1 MDRLRAHLDAVAA
14 HLAAAALEAG
24 LPLRH
29 CAVHAG
35 RFGAADEIT
44 RMAPQCPAVLV
55 ASLGVRALR
64 RGELGELDAVTDLAA
79 YLLATDAP
87 GAPRAGQLA
96 RLVEL
101 VLVAVATQAF
111 SPWASGGGLDW
122 PEAIRADNLWAGETR
137 ERGLGVWG
145 VAWRQRIRIKDPDL
159 AEAPLVPDE

>member
-55 ASLGVRALR
+55 ASLGVRELR
-64 RGELGELDAVTDLAA
+64 RGELGELDAVADLAA

-87 GAPRAGQLA
+87 RAPRAEQLA

-101 VLVAVATQAF
+101 ALVAVATQAF
-111 SPWASGGGLDW
+111 SPRASCGGLDY
-122 PEAIRADNLWAGETR
+122 PASIRADNLWAGETR

-159 AEAPLVPDE
+159 AEPLITDG